1 MVYVEGGAVG
11 LILYIFA
18 WAFIPIKAII
28 QALKKKSGSELLII
42 LTCVMVLFIMVY
54 DISLRNNYGYMI
66 WAFAGIVCAV
76 SVKENNIS
84 KKIFHEQAY
93 SYHHE
98 EK

>member
-1 MVYVEGGAVG
+1 MEGGAAG

-18 WAFIPIKAII
+18 WVFIPVRAFIR
-28 QALKKKSGSELLII
+28 ALKERGGSELLVI
-42 LTCVMVLFIMVY
+42 LTCGMILFIMIY

-66 WAFAGIVCAV
+66 WAFVGIVCAV

-84 KKIFHEQAY
+84 KKISHEQAY
-93 SYHHE
+93 SHHHE